1 MPQSVNSPKL
11 AFILLAITS
20 AVCMGT
26 IGTLARFAALP
37 AEHITFYRLFLGA
50 LCLLLYML
58 ASSKRS
64 QILHKPGKRTLIN
77 GAMLAGFMFFYIQ
90 AMNYTSMAN
99 AVMLVYLAPLLSA
112 MLAHFIF
119 KERLGLANVLAIVF
133 ALLGF
138 AMMMQ
143 FSLAPS
149 GNEQEALGL
158 FYGTLSLLT
167 YSGFMLINRKPD
179 DSTPYQSTLVQ
190 LLAGALC
197 LLPLILASTPDI
209 SPTQGLWLLA
219 IGFIPGFIAILCAV
233 KALRNLPAVT
243 FGTLAYV
250 EPVAVVCFA
259 WTFFAETLTPLQL
272 GGCSLIILAGIT
284 QGVLSQNT
292 GSKPAPAEQSSG

>member
-1 MPQSVNSPKL
+1 MPQSANSPKFS
-11 AFILLAITS
+11 FILLAITS
-20 AVCMGT
+20 AICMGT
-26 IGTLARFAALP
+26 VGTLARFAALP
-37 AEHITFYRLFLGA
+37 AEHITFYRLFLGS
-50 LCLLLYML
+50 LCLLIYML

-64 QILHKPGKRTLIN
+64 QILHRPGKRTLIN

-112 MLAHFIF
+112 VFAHFIF
-119 KERLGLANVLAIVF
+119 KERLAVANVLAIVI

-143 FSLAPS
+143 FSLAAS
-149 GNEQEALGL
+149 GAENEILGL
-158 FYGTLSLLT
+158 FYGVLSLLT

-190 LLAGALC
+190 LLVGALC

-209 SPTQGLWLLA
+209 SAAQGLWLLA
-219 IGFIPGFIAILCAV
+219 IGIIPGFIAILCAV
-233 KALRNLPAVT
+233 KALRHLPAVT

-259 WTFFAETLTPLQL
+259 WTFFAESLTLLQL
-272 GGCSLIILAGIT
+272 GGCSLIILAGIS
-284 QGVLSQNT
+284 QGLLT
-292 GSKPAPAEQSSG
+292 HKAKATAAGIRG

>member
-1 MPQSVNSPKL
+1 MSHSVNSPKL
-11 AFILLAITS
+11 SFILLAITS
-20 AVCMGT
+20 AICMGT

-50 LCLLLYML
+50 LCLLVYML

-64 QILHKPGKRTLIN
+64 QILHKPGKRTLVN

-99 AVMLVYLAPLLSA
+99 AVMMVYLAPLVSA
-112 MLAHFIF
+112 VFAHFIF
-119 KERLGLANVLAIVF
+119 KERLAFANVLAIAI

-143 FSLAPS
+143 FSLAAS
-149 GNEQEALGL
+149 GSENEALGL
-158 FYGTLSLLT
+158 FYGVLSLLT

-179 DSTPYQSTLVQ
+179 KSTPYQSTLVQ
-190 LLAGALC
+190 LLTGALC
-197 LLPLILASTPDI
+197 LLPLMLVSTPEI
-209 SPTQGLWLLA
+209 SAAQALWLLA
-219 IGFIPGFIAILCAV
+219 IGIIPGFIAILCAV

-259 WTFFAETLTPLQL
+259 WSLFAETLTPLQL
-272 GGCSLIILAGIT
+272 SGCTLIILAGIS
-284 QGVLSQNT
+284 QGVLTQRASARAVKT
-292 GSKPAPAEQSSG
+292 AA

>member
-1 MPQSVNSPKL
+1 
-11 AFILLAITS
+11 
-20 AVCMGT
+20 MGT
-26 IGTLARFAALP
+26 VGTLARFAALP
-37 AEHITFYRLFLGA
+37 AEHITFYRLFLGS
-50 LCLLLYML
+50 LCLLIYML

-64 QILHKPGKRTLIN
+64 QILHRPGKRTLIN

-112 MLAHFIF
+112 VFAHFIF
-119 KERLGLANVLAIVF
+119 KERLAVANVLAIVI

-143 FSLAPS
+143 FSLAAS
-149 GNEQEALGL
+149 GAENEILGL
-158 FYGTLSLLT
+158 FYGVLSLLT

-190 LLAGALC
+190 LLVGALC

-209 SPTQGLWLLA
+209 SAAQGLWLLA
-219 IGFIPGFIAILCAV
+219 IGIIPGFIAILCAV
-233 KALRNLPAVT
+233 KALRHLPAVT

-259 WTFFAETLTPLQL
+259 WTFFAESLTLLQL
-272 GGCSLIILAGIT
+272 GGCSLIILAGIS
-284 QGVLSQNT
+284 QGLLT
-292 GSKPAPAEQSSG
+292 HKAKATAAGIRG